1 MESGRGAAAGGIS
14 RWLGSSQ
21 SISQQ
26 VQRHLPGQF
35 GCVYHH
41 AAAPFCFSTAML
53 ANYVKIT
60 VALEL
65 NYTHN
70 NTSFGKLFA
79 KRSLFL

>member
-1 MESGRGAAAGGIS
+1 MS
-14 RWLGSSQ
+14 LK
-21 SISQQ
+21 
-26 VQRHLPGQF
+26 
-35 GCVYHH
+35 
-41 AAAPFCFSTAML
+41 FCFSTAML